1 MKDKHTPDKGLPA
14 KPTRFLQY
22 LWYNIVHSL
31 PAGRRRNGP
40 VFIVGC
46 GHSGTSLMLR
56 MLGAHSRIHAIQS
69 ETYAAVGERAEEFAV
84 LARNFGK
91 SAAMNWRPRW
101 AEKTPKH
108 VEHVEFIRRH
118 LPEAKFI
125 GIVRDPRDVA
135 NSLKKRFGDLAAGID
150 RWISDN
156 NELLSHR
163 GEPWFHVVRYEDL
176 VSDPRATMA
185 SIMNFL
191 DEHLEE
197 SQLEFHRQPVSWY
210 EEKTRVSGD
219 APPPQDNSA
228 LRNWQINQP
237 LFDGRRKWEKEL
249 TSEEV
254 GRVVELTSDLGR
266 QLGYML

>member
-1 MKDKHTPDKGLPA
+1 MKDNHTPARDLPV
-14 KPTRFLQY
+14 KPVRFFQY
-22 LWYNIVHSL
+22 LWYDIAHRIPL
-31 PAGRRRNGP
+31 GRRRNSP

-56 MLGAHSRIHAIQS
+56 MLGAHSRIHAIES
-69 ETYAAVGERAEEFAV
+69 ETYAAVGKCSDKFLSSV
-84 LARNFGK
+84 RNFDK
-91 SAAMNWRPRW
+91 SAAMRWRLRW

-135 NSLKKRFGDLAAGID
+135 NSLKKRFGDLGQGID

-156 NELLSHR
+156 RQLLSHR
-163 GEPWFHVVRYEDL
+163 GQPWFHVVRYEDL
-176 VSDPRATMA
+176 VADPRTAM
-185 SIMNFL
+185 SSMMKFL
-191 DEHLEE
+191 GERLEE
-197 SQLEFHRQPVSWY
+197 NQLEFHRQPVSWY
-210 EEKTRVSGD
+210 EKKTLVGGD
-219 APPPQDNSA
+219 APPAQENSA

-254 GRVVELTSDLGR
+254 CQVIERTADLGG
-266 QLGYML
+266 QLGYTL